1 MIVKEGTI
9 RAKMSFYLN
18 RDEKRDAKRCG
29 FKRLENHVIS
39 RKCTETNPLRI
50 GSQYYDCEEGD
61 GFAPELF
68 FIGLYIDHILH
79 NWGYPIDYL
88 IVEHLA
94 LDGSITEIDL

>member
-1 MIVKEGTI
+1 MIVTEGTI
-9 RAKMSFYLN
+9 RVRMSFSLN
-18 RDEKRDAKRCG
+18 IEEKRDAKRYG
-29 FKRLENHVIS
+29 FKRLENVIF

-68 FIGLYIDHILH
+68 IICLYIDHISGS
-79 NWGYPIDYL
+79 WGYPIDYL